1 LGNAL
6 VPRPGGVLDEQGR
19 RVGGGDVRGGPDRL
33 VVGRGHLGDLRPLR
47 LDRGHGGRVDPAG
60 DEDLRVETQH
70 ARHRGDG
77 PAVVAVRGGDEP
89 HRRHGRLAQP
99 PERNAGRQPV
109 VVAQRPVHAP
119 RGAEDLER
127 GQPEA
132 GRLVLDEHPS
142 GAQLGGER
150 RQLDER
156 RRGVAGQPP
165 VEGGGVGGGGRA
177 GPVPGGGTG
186 EPGEPERGGSREHA
200 HHASAAAFD
209 RSSERFRAIIVS
221 SAERSG
227 MPMLDLHRLRLL
239 RELKHRGTLAAVAE
253 ALSYSPSS
261 ISQQL
266 SVLEKEAGVALL
278 EPVGRRVRLTAQA
291 EILVAHTEAVL
302 ERLERAEAD
311 LAASL
316 RGITG
321 VLRVAAFQTA
331 ALALV
336 PDALGALRD
345 AHPRLRVEVTQ
356 REPESAIPA
365 LLARDFDVVITEEY
379 PGDPSPRPAG
389 VEYAELGE
397 DEITL
402 ALPEPAPPGA
412 GLRDLA
418 ERPWGTGRE
427 GARTP

>member
-1 LGNAL
+1 
-6 VPRPGGVLDEQGR
+6 
-19 RVGGGDVRGGPDRL
+19 
-33 VVGRGHLGDLRPLR
+33 
-47 LDRGHGGRVDPAG
+47 
-60 DEDLRVETQH
+60 
-70 ARHRGDG
+70 
-77 PAVVAVRGGDEP
+77 
-89 HRRHGRLAQP
+89 
-99 PERNAGRQPV
+99 
-109 VVAQRPVHAP
+109 
-119 RGAEDLER
+119 
-127 GQPEA
+127 
-132 GRLVLDEHPS
+132 
-142 GAQLGGER
+142 
-150 RQLDER
+150 
-156 RRGVAGQPP
+156 
-165 VEGGGVGGGGRA
+165 
-177 GPVPGGGTG
+177 
-186 EPGEPERGGSREHA
+186 
-200 HHASAAAFD
+200 
-209 RSSERFRAIIVS
+209 
-221 SAERSG
+221 

-418 ERPWGTGRE
+418 ETPWVMEPEGTASRRWATRLCRAAGFEPDVRFE
-427 GARTP
+427 STDLLLHLRLAERGHAAALLPGLVWSGGPPAIPVVRLPEDDRIRRLFTATRRGGGSHPAVRAFRDALADAFAHRG